1 MKSTIDIKEEIKK
14 IRERMIM
21 KRKIGNKILCIC
33 VITGC
38 VFFYIFTFQMKED
51 EEKTWNMKKKEK
63 TRAREKTRGRK
74 RKENREEKERKKNPG
89 ENDFV
94 SLVIHH
100 LCSFN
105 TNTTNHLSFNARHH
119 TIRSKRINHC
129 VQ

>member
-74 RKENREEKERKKNPG
+74 RKENREEKERKKTG
-89 ENDFV
+89 RERLRFSCHTS
-94 SLVIHH
+94 SLLI
-100 LCSFN
+100 
-105 TNTTNHLSFNARHH
+105 
-119 TIRSKRINHC
+119 
-129 VQ
+129 